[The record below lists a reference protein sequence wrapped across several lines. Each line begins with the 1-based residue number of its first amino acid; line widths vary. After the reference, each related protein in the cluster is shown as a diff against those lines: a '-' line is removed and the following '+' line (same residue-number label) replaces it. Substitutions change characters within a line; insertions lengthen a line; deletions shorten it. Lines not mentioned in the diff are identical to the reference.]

1 MSSDQSLPNLFQ
13 SDSPILMG
21 IMNLTPD
28 SFYDGGYSFEALDEQ
43 LSDFDS
49 ANVDIIDLG
58 AESSRPGSK
67 PISATEEI
75 SRLTPA
81 LSKIKETSKAFISID
96 TYKSETAAFAL
107 SNGAHLINDITGG
120 ESQDLLNVVA
130 EHNAGIILM
139 HKQGT
144 PESMQNAPK
153 YKNVVLEI
161 KDYLS
166 RQIDRAISTGIS
178 TIAIDPG
185 IGFGKSLEHN
195 LDILKNLNE
204 FKTLGYP
211 ILIGTSNKSFIG
223 HLTGADIHERVPG
236 SIASA
241 ISAYEKGAR
250 IFRVHNVK
258 ETLQAITIY
267 EAINE

>member
-1 MSSDQSLPNLFQ
+1 M
-13 SDSPILMG
+13 
-21 IMNLTPD
+21 
-28 SFYDGGYSFEALDEQ
+28 
-43 LSDFDS
+43 
-49 ANVDIIDLG
+49 
-58 AESSRPGSK
+58 
-67 PISATEEI
+67 
-75 SRLTPA
+75 
-81 LSKIKETSKAFISID
+81 
-96 TYKSETAAFAL
+96 
-107 SNGAHLINDITGG
+107 
-120 ESQDLLNVVA
+120 
-130 EHNAGIILM
+130 
-139 HKQGT
+139 
-144 PESMQNAPK
+144 
-153 YKNVVLEI
+153 EI

-258 ETLQAITIY
+258 ETRQAITIY